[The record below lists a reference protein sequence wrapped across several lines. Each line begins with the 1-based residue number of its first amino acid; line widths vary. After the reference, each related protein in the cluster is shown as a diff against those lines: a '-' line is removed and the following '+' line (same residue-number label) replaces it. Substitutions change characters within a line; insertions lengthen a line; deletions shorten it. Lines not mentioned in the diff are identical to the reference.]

1 MQMTSN
7 DIFDNCKES
16 QQSIRSI
23 SQNKTTNNLLKN
35 DADCQNKPKL
45 NVMEIELTRGG
56 RMKQVEMLNNFGL
69 ERSLTATYNDNRSIL
84 ELLPR
89 TVSPKAISKISNQNE
104 HNDCEKIERNK
115 NLNLCKQTNFILEAF
130 YCTTYY
136 NINISYQRNSK
147 TS

>member
-1 MQMTSN
+1 M
-7 DIFDNCKES
+7 FDNCKES

-104 HNDCEKIERNK
+104 HNDYEKIERNK

-130 YCTTYY
+130 YCTT
-136 NINISYQRNSK
+136 INISYQRNSK